1 MKLPWLYQ
9 LCTTRTLR
17 AETNTKLKL
26 WPQRYMEVAFSHR
39 SFNQKQLSRVVLRK
53 KCSENM
59 HQFAGEQACRSV
71 ISIKFQSNF
80 IEIALRHGCSPVN
93 LLHIFRTTFLNN
105 TSGRLLLKCV
115 FRSSVVEFNNT
126 ETCKP
131 VILKWFQSKVQPYL
145 GLRHESNIWNFDLR
159 EYTFVSIFCKRGKNL
174 SCYGKILYCTLFSI
188 EFTSLTG
195 TMPL

>member
-1 MKLPWLYQ
+1 MFWKYALNLLY
-9 LCTTRTLR
+9 CDF
-17 AETNTKLKL
+17 N
-26 WPQRYMEVAFSHR
+26 EVA
-39 SFNQKQLSRVVLRK
+39 L
-53 KCSENM
+53 
-59 HQFAGEQACRSV
+59 A
-71 ISIKFQSNF
+71 
-80 IEIALRHGCSPVN
+80 IEITLRHGCSPVN

-188 EFTSLTG
+188 EFTSYWDHAIIRTRP
-195 TMPL
+195 TNTCSKF